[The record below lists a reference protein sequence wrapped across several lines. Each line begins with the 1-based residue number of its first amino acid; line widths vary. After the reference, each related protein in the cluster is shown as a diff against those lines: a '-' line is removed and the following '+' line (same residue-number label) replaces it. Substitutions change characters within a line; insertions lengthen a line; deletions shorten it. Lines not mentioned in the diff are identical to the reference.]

1 MAQKFRGYQDI
12 QKSINNKLRQKNKV
26 NSIKPLYTM
35 SFSISLA
42 HFCDKHGPKSILC
55 TQMTTVDLVDQLVLP
70 SFSKE
75 SYCKSCLLMF
85 PKSHSGENI
94 TTLRSQDPKSE
105 NVFLT
110 TQYSSIKFR
119 LLNSIVRKCLSEE
132 TTIYDSRPMYF
143 GDELRGYSITQSFKI
158 KDLEARGSERRYSF
172 IVNCDNETLILQ
184 NWDFIVE
191 NITVIIDYLKE
202 SSIKIELQNSKN
214 NEIFLRGKV
223 QHSKSLI
230 ELLSDDELFVKI
242 HLWNS
247 KLLRKLTKQNEHIS

>member
-1 MAQKFRGYQDI
+1 MEEDI
-12 QKSINNKLRQKNKV
+12 KES
-26 NSIKPLYTM
+26 M
-35 SFSISLA
+35 SFNITLA

-55 TQMTTVDLVDQLVLP
+55 TEKTTMDAVDQFILP

-85 PKSHSGENI
+85 PKSYSGENI
-94 TTLRSQDPKSE
+94 TTLRTQDDKND
-105 NVFLT
+105 NVFIT
-110 TQYSSIKFR
+110 TQYSGVKFR

-143 GDELRGYSITQSFKI
+143 GDQTRGYSITQSFKI

-172 IVNCDNETLILQ
+172 IVNCDNEALILR
-184 NWDFIVE
+184 NWDLIVQ

-202 SSIKIELQNSKN
+202 SSTRIELQNSKN
-214 NEIFLRGKV
+214 HEIFLRGKV

-242 HLWNS
+242 HLWNA
-247 KLLRKLTKQNEHIS
+247 KLLRKLSNQETTN

>member
-1 MAQKFRGYQDI
+1 MSTND
-12 QKSINNKLRQKNKV
+12 STIN
-26 NSIKPLYTM
+26 TM
-35 SFSISLA
+35 SFSITLA

-55 TQMTTVDLVDQLVLP
+55 TQTTTVDQVDQFILP

-85 PKSHSGENI
+85 PKSYSGENL
-94 TTLRSQDPKSE
+94 TTLRTQDPKSE
-105 NVFLT
+105 DIFIT
-110 TQYSSIKFR
+110 TQYSGVKFR

-132 TTIYDSRPMYF
+132 STVYDSKPMYF
-143 GDELRGYSITQSFKI
+143 GDEFRGYSITQSFKI

-172 IVNCDNETLILQ
+172 IVNSESEAAILQ
-184 NWDFIVE
+184 NWDLIVE

-242 HLWNS
+242 HRWNS
-247 KLLRKLTKQNEHIS
+247 KLLRKLIKQDDIGNPK